1 MDAEVTLD
9 SKAWWHYGHVWLVIS
24 GPVLVIVAC
33 IITAYFVMTSP
44 NELVNDDNYQQILEQ
59 RKALGDKAI
68 QGGEAPALQARNHA
82 ATGVV
87 PIAKKLD

>member
-1 MDAEVTLD
+1 MDAEVVLE
-9 SKAWWHYGHVWLVIS
+9 SKGWWKYGHVWLVIS

-44 NELVNDDNYQQILEQ
+44 NELVNDDNYRQVLE
-59 RKALGDKAI
+59 RKKSQGDKAM

-87 PIAKKLD
+87 PIGK